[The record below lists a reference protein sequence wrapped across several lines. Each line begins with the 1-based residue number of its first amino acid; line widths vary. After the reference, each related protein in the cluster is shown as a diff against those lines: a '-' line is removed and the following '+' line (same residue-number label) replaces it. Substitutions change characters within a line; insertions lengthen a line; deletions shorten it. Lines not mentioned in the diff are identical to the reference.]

1 MIRPQLRPGGFV
13 IVRRCQKREHPLAA
27 GDSRRCRGI
36 VALHLFGPNPRR
48 TRNHEVVIVQARAVE
63 HRPFKLRRIGRRKPG
78 DTRGHAGAVLAAYT
92 AVANVLNIRPG
103 VGRNAR
109 PVKRCRN
116 TGCNVTEFLW
126 PILSGR
132 SANAES
138 RAIAERVV
146 EFRQGKRGAGDAGDG
161 RRGFPGA
168 RTSPKPKSN
177 ASNHAVCTQVRVTV
191 MVLETAVADTLSV
204 TVTRQVETFGEPSE
218 AVADQLGFCALALL
232 IETPLPETK
241 AQAKDTYGGTPPDG
255 VVLGDCVDVTTP
267 EDAKP
272 V

>member
-1 MIRPQLRPGGFV
+1 
-13 IVRRCQKREHPLAA
+13 
-27 GDSRRCRGI
+27 
-36 VALHLFGPNPRR
+36 
-48 TRNHEVVIVQARAVE
+48 
-63 HRPFKLRRIGRRKPG
+63 
-78 DTRGHAGAVLAAYT
+78 
-92 AVANVLNIRPG
+92 
-103 VGRNAR
+103 
-109 PVKRCRN
+109 
-116 TGCNVTEFLW
+116 
-126 PILSGR
+126 
-132 SANAES
+132 
-138 RAIAERVV
+138 
-146 EFRQGKRGAGDAGDG
+146 
-161 RRGFPGA
+161 
-168 RTSPKPKSN
+168 
-177 ASNHAVCTQVRVTV
+177 